1 MTTPQFRDDD
11 TWGPHWVWLGFVAML
26 VVGCQEQVYHGLRE
40 RQANR
45 LVVALE
51 QEGVSA
57 DKTRDASSEGTWTV
71 TVPSGQKVRA
81 WKLLEAR
88 GLPAPKTD
96 GFDEFYPTGGLIPT
110 ASEERILYQY
120 ATSQELRETLL
131 KIDPVV
137 DAQVNLV
144 LPEEPRVQ
152 LSNTEVEPP
161 RSSVLVKY
169 RPVETTNRDKP
180 PVSIDEIE
188 RLVAGGV
195 ERLERENVDVVLS
208 AARNPVANV
217 EQPDFAKV
225 GPVSVARG
233 STTTARAVIGGMGVI
248 VLLLGG
254 GVAYLLWD
262 RLRDDDGERPE
273 L

>member
-1 MTTPQFRDDD
+1 M
-11 TWGPHWVWLGFVAML
+11 VLLAVLA
-26 VVGCQEQVYHGLRE
+26 VGCQEEVYHGLSE

-57 DKTRDASSEGTWTV
+57 DKLRGASGEGTWTV

-88 GLPAPKTD
+88 GLPEPETD

-131 KIDPVV
+131 KVDRVV

-144 LPEEPRVQ
+144 LPEKPQVQ

-161 RSSVLVKY
+161 RASVLVKY
-169 RPVETTNRDKP
+169 RPGGTSSRGEL
-180 PVSIDEIE
+180 PVSRDEIE

-195 ERLERENVDVVLS
+195 ERLERENVEVVLS
-208 AARNPVANV
+208 AARNPVGNV
-217 EQPDFAKV
+217 QEPDFAKV
-225 GPVSVARG
+225 GPVSVAPG
-233 STTTARAVIGGMGVI
+233 STTVARAVIGGMGVI
-248 VLLLGG
+248 VLVLGG
-254 GVAYLLWD
+254 GVAYLLWE
-262 RLRDDDGERPE
+262 RLRDDDEQRPE